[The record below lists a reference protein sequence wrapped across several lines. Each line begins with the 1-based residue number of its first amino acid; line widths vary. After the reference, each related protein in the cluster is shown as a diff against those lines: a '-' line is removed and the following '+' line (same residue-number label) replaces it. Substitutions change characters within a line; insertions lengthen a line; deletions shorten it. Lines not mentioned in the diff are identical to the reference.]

1 MALARSQRYDLLA
14 EMFEYPRRGDYGALL
29 TRCIDALRH
38 NYPAAIDSLA
48 PLRDHVATMSLE
60 QVQELYTRTFDINP
74 VCTLEIGWHIYG
86 EDYARGALLV
96 KMREQLRE
104 ANLTESQ
111 ELPDHLTHVLALLG
125 RLAGDEADELA
136 SRYVL
141 PSLDKMLK
149 SASATVYPYL
159 ALIKT
164 VRIVVQSDHDVESI
178 TPRERRQDPPD
189 WKNRLPVFGSQAC
202 GVGGGNRGNR

>member
-14 EMFEYPRRGDYGALL
+14 AMFEYPTQGNYGALL
-29 TRCIDALRH
+29 TRCIDTLRH
-38 NYPAAIDSLA
+38 DCQAAVDSLA
-48 PLRDHVATMSLE
+48 PLRDHVAGMSLE
-60 QVQELYTRTFDINP
+60 QIQELYTRTFDINP

-104 ANLTESQ
+104 ANLAESQ
-111 ELPDHLTHVLALLG
+111 ELPDHLTHVIALLG
-125 RLAGDEADELA
+125 RLTGDEADELA
-136 SRYVL
+136 SRYLL
-141 PSLDKMLK
+141 PGLDKMLK
-149 SASATVYPYL
+149 SANAAEHPYL

-164 VRIVVQSDHDVESI
+164 VRIVVQFDHDVEAI

-189 WKNRLPVFGSQAC
+189 WKNRLPVFGSQSC
-202 GVGGGNRGNR
+202 GAGGDNRGNR

>member
-14 EMFEYPRRGDYGALL
+14 AMFDYPHKGNYGALL
-29 TRCIDALRH
+29 TRCIDELGH
-38 NYPAAIDSLA
+38 DCPAAVDSLA
-48 PLRDHVATMSLE
+48 PLRDHVAGMSLGK
-60 QVQELYTRTFDINP
+60 VQELYTRTFDINP

-104 ANLTESQ
+104 VNLAESQ

-125 RLAGDEADELA
+125 RLNGDEADELA
-136 SRYVL
+136 ARYVL
-141 PSLDKMLK
+141 PGLDKMLK
-149 SASATVYPYL
+149 SAKPAEHPYL

-164 VRIVVQSDHDVESI
+164 IRIVVQFDHDVEPI

-189 WKNRLPVFGSQAC
+189 WKNRLPVFGSQSC
-202 GVGGGNRGNR
+202 GTKGGNCGTR